1 MSELAGIRTREVEAY
16 VTRQELAAL
25 MGVSVRTVD
34 RLTAAGM
41 PSVSWGRRTRRYRP
55 STAVGWA
62 RAQERP
68 DRLRGKN
75 AA

>member
-1 MSELAGIRTREVEAY
+1 VSDVAGIRTREVEAY

-25 MGVSVRTVD
+25 MGVSVRTID
-34 RLTAAGM
+34 RMVAAGM
-41 PSVSWGRRTRRYRP
+41 PSTSWGRRTRRFKA
-55 STAVGWA
+55 SVALQWA